1 MVKNEAKENKT
12 KLMASASCFF
22 IFQFFEK
29 TFAFLISRLVED
41 VRNLKGLIIL
51 NNVFNVGCGVHL
63 APITFVIQY
72 CFF

>member
-29 TFAFLISRLVED
+29 TFAFLIRPSSGRF
-41 VRNLKGLIIL
+41 KK
-51 NNVFNVGCGVHL
+51 
-63 APITFVIQY
+63 P
-72 CFF
+72 

>member
-29 TFAFLISRLVED
+29 TFAFLIRTQPSSGRC
-41 VRNLKGLIIL
+41 KK
-51 NNVFNVGCGVHL
+51 
-63 APITFVIQY
+63 P
-72 CFF
+72 